1 MKKKKL
7 VKMVWLITKS
17 AYAGTTISYV
27 TYEWLL
33 RKSCHLRGLN
43 VKEQDQAVM
52 LKYLTEWLA
61 VTSKLDYT
69 SMSMLLHLPILLGY
83 NHGSRI
89 WDKWSVH

>member
-1 MKKKKL
+1 MKNDKKKI

-17 AYAGTTISYV
+17 AYVI
-27 TYEWLL
+27 YEWPL

>member
-1 MKKKKL
+1 MNKKIHENGGVDNKKCFL
-7 VKMVWLITKS
+7 
-17 AYAGTTISYV
+17 AYV
-27 TYEWLL
+27 TYEWPL